1 MESRRILL
9 VSHEMTPSG
18 APFALFYL
26 GRWLK
31 ENGWQPLVAA
41 PEHGPISDLLK
52 NAGVCVEVDPALLI
66 DPKREKLCALCRQS
80 DIVVANTITS
90 WPAVEAAHGE
100 NVPLIWYLH
109 ETFVAVRFIKCG
121 THCKSRS

>member
-1 MESRRILL
+1 MDSRRILL

-41 PEHGPISDLLK
+41 PEHGPISDLMK
-52 NAGVCVEVDPALLI
+52 NAGVCVEVDTALLI
-66 DPKREKLCALCRQS
+66 DPKREQLRAFCCES
-80 DIVVANTITS
+80 DVVVPKTVTT
-90 WPAVEAAHGE
+90 WPAVGAAHSE
-100 NVPLIWYLH
+100 HVPLI
-109 ETFVAVRFIKCG
+109 
-121 THCKSRS
+121 